1 MRIDEFEFQD
11 KNGNEIEPTKDQLVI
26 YIRSLHEQI
35 KNLKIDLKDYMEL
48 EEKISTKYDK
58 IVKQFKSQPEE
69 IIDKISAELNNK
81 IVITGTSFDYVK
93 LIDINQILY
102 KILQKYKGEIS
113 GTRY

>member
-48 EEKISTKYDK
+48 EEKISTKYDNV
-58 IVKQFKSQPEE
+58 IKQFKDFKNSQNQI
-69 IIDKISAELNNK
+69 IIDELEKFKNYIFTRIYLTANGDEEKINTYVDLK
-81 IVITGTSFDYVK
+81 IK
-93 LIDINQILY
+93 NL
-102 KILQKYKGEIS
+102 KGE
-113 GTRY
+113 